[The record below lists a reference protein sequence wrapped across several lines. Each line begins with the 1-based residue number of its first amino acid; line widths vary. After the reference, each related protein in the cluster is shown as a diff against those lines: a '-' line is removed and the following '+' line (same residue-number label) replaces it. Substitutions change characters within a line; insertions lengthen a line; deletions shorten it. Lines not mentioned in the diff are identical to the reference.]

1 MSKIYGIDVASY
13 QTVAQAVNKNAQATV
28 VKATQGTGYVN
39 PKCDAQ
45 YQNAK
50 KHGKLLGVYHY
61 AGGGNATA
69 EADYFLKNIKGY
81 IGEAVLF
88 LDWENGQNSAY
99 GNGKWVKQ
107 FVDRVKA
114 KTGIDCVIYTGSE
127 GAAQVAPYVKKS
139 NALWIAQ
146 YPYRNYPSFNEP
158 KSNYNSHGMTVFG
171 WQFSSTPLD
180 HSVYYVTPAQW
191 KAYAKGSGK
200 ITPAKP
206 AKKPATKPKPAGAK
220 WVTNKVTYKLKVAV
234 KLRSG
239 ASTGSGV
246 LSTLP
251 AGSVVKTDRAI
262 IQGGYRW
269 VRQPRGGGK
278 YAYLAT
284 GPANNTLAYVSTV
297 KNGAKTVRTYT
308 VRSGDNLSTIAKRL
322 GTSTNNLV
330 AKNGIKNRNR
340 IYPGQKLKY

>member
-39 PKCDAQ
+39 PRCDAQ

-200 ITPAKP
+200 VKPAKTVNKP
-206 AKKPATKPKPAGAK
+206 AKKPAKKHKAK
-220 WVTNKVTYKLKVAV
+220 
-234 KLRSG
+234 S
-239 ASTGSGV
+239 S
-246 LSTLP
+246 
-251 AGSVVKTDRAI
+251 
-262 IQGGYRW
+262 
-269 VRQPRGGGK
+269 
-278 YAYLAT
+278 
-284 GPANNTLAYVSTV
+284 
-297 KNGAKTVRTYT
+297 TYT
-308 VRSGDNLSTIAKRL
+308 VRLGDTLSGIAAKYGMSTQHLASLNDITNPNFIRVGQKLKVNGKAKKSRKGPRYRIVQSGDTLSHISYLT
-322 GTSTNNLV
+322 GYSV
-330 AKNGIKNRNR
+330 AYLQKKNGIKNANR
-340 IYPGQKLKY
+340 ISVGQKIYY

>member
-1 MSKIYGIDVASY
+1 MSKLYGVDVASY

-39 PKCDAQ
+39 PRCDAQ

-69 EADYFLKNIKGY
+69 EANYFLKNIKGY

-107 FVDRVKA
+107 FVDHVKA

-127 GAAQVAPYVKKS
+127 GAGQVAPYVKKN

-146 YPYRNYPSFNEP
+146 YPYSNYPSFNEP

-191 KAYAKGSGK
+191 KSYAKGSSK

-206 AKKPATKPKPAGAK
+206 AKKPVAKPKAK
-220 WVTNKVTYKLKVAV
+220 
-234 KLRSG
+234 S
-239 ASTGSGV
+239 S
-246 LSTLP
+246 
-251 AGSVVKTDRAI
+251 
-262 IQGGYRW
+262 
-269 VRQPRGGGK
+269 
-278 YAYLAT
+278 
-284 GPANNTLAYVSTV
+284 
-297 KNGAKTVRTYT
+297 TYT
-308 VRSGDNLSTIAKRL
+308 VRSGDTLSGIATKYGMSTATL
-322 GTSTNNLV
+322 ASINDISNWNMIKVGQKLKINGTAKKSKSSKGSRYRIVQSGDTLSHISYLTGYSV
-330 AKNGIKNRNR
+330 AYLQKKNGIKNANR
-340 IYPGQKLKY
+340 ISVGQKIYY